1 MRPEGLLASHHH
13 LAMATLNLP
22 CRTLVS
28 SVRLLN
34 FRCHKRFETHTDAA
48 NVVLHGANGAG
59 KTSVLEAIS
68 LLASGKGIR
77 NATSDDIRLQHDTK
91 PSNSWSV
98 NATIRHDVQLFDATV
113 EWISSSNPDT
123 PNQKRVLL
131 DGKKVSSFS
140 EITRSFNFTWLT
152 PEMNRILAESPAK
165 RRRLLDQLVCLF
177 DRSHL
182 TRLNAYE
189 RSLKQ
194 RSHLLK
200 SDVNDE
206 YWLLALEE
214 KIVTN
219 GIAIIVARQQTAEQL
234 QDASANPDHIFPEFA
249 VTFES
254 DLDIWVSG
262 RPALEAEDRYRRALI
277 TSRQRDGD
285 SGGAAIG
292 PHRSSFSVRLRA
304 SGRRAEDCSS
314 GEQKTLLL
322 SLVLA
327 SARIQKARGK
337 TSPILLLDDI
347 AAHLDKRN
355 REALFEAVGRLDVQA
370 WYTGTDISTFG
381 PIQQSADY
389 CVVGS

>member
-1 MRPEGLLASHHH
+1 MRPEGLPASHYH
-13 LAMATLNLP
+13 LAMATLNPP
-22 CRTLVS
+22 CRTIIS

-34 FRCHKRFETHTDAA
+34 FRCHKRFETHTGAA

-77 NATSDDIRLQHDTK
+77 NATGDDIRLRHDTK

-98 NATIRHDVQLFDATV
+98 NATVRHDVQLFNATV
-113 EWISSSNPDT
+113 EWTASSNPDT
-123 PNQKRVLL
+123 PNQKRILL

-140 EITRSFNFTWLT
+140 EITNCFNFTWLT
-152 PEMNRILAESPAK
+152 PAMNRILAENPAK

-200 SDVNDE
+200 SNVNDE

-234 QDASANPDHIFPEFA
+234 QDASTNPDHIFPEFA

-262 RPALEAEDRYRRALI
+262 RPALEAEDRYRQTLI
-277 TSRQRDGD
+277 ASRQRDGD
-285 SGGAAIG
+285 SGGASIG
-292 PHRSSFSVRLRA
+292 PHRSNFSVRLRA

-327 SARIQKARGK
+327 SARIQKTRGK

-355 REALFEAVGRLDVQA
+355 REVLFEAVGRLDVQA

-389 CVVGS
+389 CFVGS